1 MAVTVP
7 VNENIITWA
16 LSRAGYDLPGF
27 MQKHPSLKV
36 DNWLRGDKEPT
47 VKQLEAFS
55 KKVHVPFGYLFLTEP
70 PNEELKF
77 PFFRAGQ
84 AKAHYRVSLNVYDAI
99 LQIERRQQWLR
110 DYLIQLEHDPLD
122 FVGKYTV
129 AVSVE
134 ELVAD
139 IRDKLGLKA
148 GWTTAHPTWEDTL
161 GVLMDAI
168 ETIGVIV
175 VQNGV
180 VGNNTHRPIPVDECR
195 GFVLVD
201 DYVPFMFVNNV
212 DAKAAQMFTLIHEL
226 AHIWLGKSAGFNQD
240 RLISAD
246 DPIEILCDQVAAEFL
261 VPKDTLQGM
270 WTSAADIRKLAA
282 RFKVSPIVIARRAM
296 DLELLS
302 RADFFAFY
310 AKYMEGIQSKKEEG
324 VGGGNFYYT
333 AKRRVS
339 PTFAGYVDNAVKNG
353 ALTYRGAF
361 KLTGLNGD
369 VYSTFINDYLVKV

>member
-16 LSRAGYDLPGF
+16 LSRAGYDLAGF

-36 DNWLRGDKEPT
+36 DNWLQGDREPT
-47 VKQLEAFS
+47 VKQLETFS

-70 PNEELKF
+70 PNEDLKF

-110 DYLIQLEHDPLD
+110 DYLIQLEQEPLD
-122 FVGKYTV
+122 FVGKYTKE
-129 AVSVE
+129 VSVE
-134 ELVAD
+134 VLVAD
-139 IRDKLGLKA
+139 IRDKLGLKE
-148 GWTTAHPTWEDTL
+148 GWTAAYPTWEDTL

-168 ETIGVIV
+168 ESIGVIV

-180 VGNNTHRPIPVDECR
+180 VGNNTHRPIPVEECR

-201 DYVPFMFVNNV
+201 EYAPFMFVNNV
-212 DAKAAQMFTLIHEL
+212 DAKAAQMFTLVHEL
-226 AHIWLGKSAGFNQD
+226 AHVWLGKSAGFNQD
-240 RLISAD
+240 QLMPAD
-246 DPIEILCDQVAAEFL
+246 DPIEILCDQAAAEFL
-261 VPKDTLQGM
+261 VPKNILRDV
-270 WTSAADIRKLAA
+270 WTGSADIRKLAT

-296 DLELLS
+296 DLDLLS